1 MKTKFLFAA
10 LAAITAFAAPSAA
23 AEIRHDATMKVTFVY
38 SPGRTP
44 EAIYAQLER
53 KARRACEGTRIMSAG
68 ARRAAETCK
77 TALMKAVVEKIGRMD
92 VASVHYREQA
102 LHVAANWT
110 VRNS

>member
-1 MKTKFLFAA
+1 MKTKTLFAA
-10 LAAITAFAAPSAA
+10 LAAITAFTAPSAIA
-23 AEIRHDATMKVTFVY
+23 GPSRTGSMKVTFVY
-38 SPGRTP
+38 KTADTP
-44 EAIYAQLER
+44 EAIYKQLER

-68 ARRAAETCK
+68 AQRAAETCK
-77 TALMKAVVEKIGRMD
+77 TALMEAVVDKIGRMD